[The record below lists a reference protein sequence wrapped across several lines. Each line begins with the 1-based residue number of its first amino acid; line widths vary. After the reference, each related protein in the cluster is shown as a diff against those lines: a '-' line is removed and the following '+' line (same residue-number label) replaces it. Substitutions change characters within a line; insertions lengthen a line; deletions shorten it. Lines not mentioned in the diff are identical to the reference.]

1 MSDLRFKDF
10 SNIDMLKN
18 TLAKQDIQ
26 GSINSILSNLP
37 QKLDTEED
45 IDNLHIR
52 HSQLDL
58 NQDNADSI

>member
-1 MSDLRFKDF
+1 MSHLRFKDF
-10 SNIDMLKN
+10 SNIDLLKN

-58 NQDNADSI
+58 N